1 MLDRTQGR
9 RDTASFLLCLGL
21 SVAAL
26 FLPPRIADPVAAG
39 VRRTV
44 LAPLVWLQQRAVE
57 GRTSRARF
65 DAAEAQRDTATLQAR
80 ALAPLA
86 AENAALRLLVGL
98 ARRPEL
104 TFVPA
109 EILHQPQPSDSRSI
123 LLSAGSRHGVQPFQ
137 PVVTPEGLLGVV
149 RTADPAQSIAMT
161 WAHPEFRASAVTADG
176 AVAGI
181 VAATAPE
188 SPSESLMELRGV
200 AYRDTIAVGA
210 LVVTSGLG
218 GVYPRGIPIGTVVAQ
233 VREQKG
239 WERVYLLRPAASP
252 SLAVHVMVVTGSRAS
267 TLLPVFAVD
276 SALLPRDTTAA
287 APRQAPVQPV
297 QRPRRDS
304 AAVRRPPRAAPAQA
318 APPRDTAPAPDT
330 TPPLDTTR
338 RTPPPADTVTD
349 PVPPATPPTARD
361 SGAGPAR

>member
-1 MLDRTQGR
+1 
-9 RDTASFLLCLGL
+9 
-21 SVAAL
+21 
-26 FLPPRIADPVAAG
+26 

-98 ARRPEL
+98 AKRPEL

-109 EILHQPQPSDSRSI
+109 EILHQPQPSDARSL
-123 LLSAGSRHGVQPFQ
+123 LLSAGARQGVEPFQ
-137 PVVTPEGLLGVV
+137 PVLTPEGLLGVV
-149 RTADPAQSIAMT
+149 RTADPGQSVAMT

-176 AVAGI
+176 SVSGI
-181 VAATAPE
+181 VAATSPD

-200 AYRDTIAVGA
+200 PYRDSIAVGT

-218 GVYPRGIPIGTVVAQ
+218 GVYPRGIPVGTVVAQ

-252 SLAVHVMVVTGSRAS
+252 SYAVHVMVVTGSRAS
-267 TLLPVFAVD
+267 TLLPVFPVD
-276 SALLPRDTTAA
+276 STLTRPDTTRAAPAA
-287 APRQAPVQPV
+287 AATVPPPQAEPVE
-297 QRPRRDS
+297 RPRRDS
-304 AAVRRPPRAAPAQA
+304 AAVRRPPRRAPAAAAPARDTARDTAVA
-318 APPRDTAPAPDT
+318 APPRDTTPRPPVDSAPAN
-330 TPPLDTTR
+330 
-338 RTPPPADTVTD
+338 PPP
-349 PVPPATPPTARD
+349 ARD
-361 SGAGPAR
+361 SGAGPGR

>member
-26 FLPPRIADPVAAG
+26 FLPPRIAEPMAAG

-65 DAAEAQRDTATLQAR
+65 DAAEAQRDTATLQVR

-109 EILHQPQPSDSRSI
+109 EILHQPQPSDARSL
-123 LLSAGSRHGVQPFQ
+123 LLSAGSRQGVQPFQ
-137 PVVTPEGLLGVV
+137 PVLTPEGLLGVV
-149 RTADPAQSIAMT
+149 RTADPGQSVAMT

-176 AVAGI
+176 GVSGI
-181 VAATAPE
+181 VAATSPE

-200 AYRDTIAVGA
+200 PYRDSIAVGT

-218 GVYPRGIPIGTVVAQ
+218 GVYPRGIPVGTVVAQ

-252 SLAVHVMVVTGSRAS
+252 SYAVHVMVVTGSRAS
-267 TLLPVFAVD
+267 NLLPVFPVD
-276 SALLPRDTTAA
+276 SALILPDTAA
-287 APRQAPVQPV
+287 TTPVAAPPPAQQVP
-297 QRPRRDS
+297 RPRRDS
-304 AAVRRPPRAAPAQA
+304 VAVRRTPRPAPAA
-318 APPRDTAPAPDT
+318 ATPARDTAAPRDTIPPPVRDT
-330 TPPLDTTR
+330 TPR
-338 RTPPPADTVTD
+338 PPAPADST
-349 PVPPATPPTARD
+349 PVNPPAARD
-361 SGAGPAR
+361 SGTGSGR